1 MFTELKKPR
10 MARARDW
17 DLEVQGIIADVD
29 CYVRADPKGEL
40 VRDAWEALL
49 LTQRLVDLRVTER
62 WLNKSGRTWLDTWLY
77 QRGGVRLY
85 ARRLCGVWTWADWDA
100 IVPRSPGC
108 EGDGHVTES
117 GRPQGESSNSYGTA
131 EALLKGAHRCASD
144 WKRQDILQHLDQ
156 VTHAR
161 AAALKYPQPKSLV
174 SELNR
179 DGRAFTSRPCPPLSL
194 PMLAFASEL
203 TANGDTGW
211 HPAPDSGSFVHSSQL
226 APWRAGLVRSPLA
239 ERQEA
244 DAPLAVAV
252 LVDRSGSTSY
262 LLEPLWH
269 GACALVKALRDV
281 GHAAALDWWD
291 DIGVQSG
298 NGSGALLGW
307 HETAQL
313 LQPTRGS
320 SFGGTELAKSCLPR
334 MARLLATAPVGVR
347 RVCVVITDGS
357 TCAKDRVQFL
367 EAAQAPC
374 VYIVI
379 HEPIHYAK
387 SFLPPETE
395 GWAARI
401 ASDGTDIMRDFSGEQ
416 LLAGLLQS

>member
-10 MARARDW
+10 MARARYW
-17 DLEVQGIIADVD
+17 SLEIQGIIADVD
-29 CYVRADPKGEL
+29 CYVRADPKGER

-49 LTQRLVDLRVTER
+49 LTQRLVDLRVIER
-62 WLNKSGRTWLDTWLY
+62 RLSKNGRTWLDTWLY

-85 ARRLCGVWTWADWDA
+85 ARRLCGVWTWDDWDA

-108 EGDGHVTES
+108 EGEGHATKS
-117 GRPQGESSNSYGTA
+117 GRPQGESSNSRWTQ
-131 EALLKGAHRCASD
+131 EAFLKGAHRCSSD
-144 WKRQDILQHLDQ
+144 WKRHDILQHLDQ

-161 AAALKYPQPKSLV
+161 AASLKFATPKSLV
-174 SELNR
+174 SELTR
-179 DGRAFTSRPCPPLSL
+179 DDRAFTSRPCPPLSL
-194 PMLAFASEL
+194 SMVAFASEL
-203 TANGDTGW
+203 TASSDNAW
-211 HPAPDSGSFVHSSQL
+211 CPAPETGSFVRSSQL

-239 ERQEA
+239 DRFEA

-252 LVDRSGSTSY
+252 LVDRSGSTKWS
-262 LLEPLWH
+262 LEPLWH
-269 GACALVKALRDV
+269 GACALVKALRDA

-307 HETAQL
+307 HETEQL
-313 LQPTRGS
+313 LQPKIGS
-320 SFGGTELAKSCLPR
+320 VFGGTELAKSCLPR

-347 RVCVVITDGS
+347 RVCVVVTDGG
-357 TCAKDRVQFL
+357 TCAEDREQFL

-374 VYIVI
+374 VYIIVNDQ
-379 HEPIHYAK
+379 IHYAMTR
-387 SFLPPETE
+387 LPPETE

-401 ASDGTDIMRDFSGEQ
+401 ASDGSDIMRDLSGEQ